1 MSLFELIFYVL
12 TRIVWA
18 VVIITILL
26 MLFRLVMNYVDLN
39 PFSRPARL
47 MRNIT
52 DPLIS
57 PVRNML
63 INTGFEPK
71 LAPIVAILLIIL
83 FGWFFLQLAESV
95 LATIGGVMFSLAN
108 NRPVN
113 LLGFILYGL
122 LDLYAL
128 LLFIRII
135 LSWGMSRYNPVM
147 SFLVRITEPLLGPLR
162 RVIPPFGFLDLSPLV
177 ALLILWLFK
186 AAVAG
191 TLLR

>member
-1 MSLFELIFYVL
+1 MAPFELAFYLL
-12 TRIVWA
+12 TRTVWV

-26 MLFRLVMNYVDLN
+26 MVLRLMMNYMDFN
-39 PFSRPARL
+39 PFSRVGHL
-47 MRNIT
+47 IRNIT
-52 DPLIS
+52 DPLVN

-71 LAPIVAILLIIL
+71 LAPLVAILIIIL
-83 FGWFFLQLAESV
+83 FGWFFLQLSESV
-95 LATIGGVMFSLAN
+95 LATIGGIIYSLVN
-108 NRPVN
+108 NRLVN

-147 SFLVRITEPLLGPLR
+147 KFLVGITEPLLAPLR